1 MLHKDFKPVTWRGT
15 TNTDGSVIGVSFQ
28 DGDGAIYRYSLD
40 LANAKNL
47 SESIGLYLAGRT
59 DCQSDS
65 SGGIPSG
72 SNKAPRGQEAA

>member
-47 SESIGLYLAGRT
+47 SESIGCYLAERT

-72 SNKAPRGQEAA
+72 SVSPQEGMKV